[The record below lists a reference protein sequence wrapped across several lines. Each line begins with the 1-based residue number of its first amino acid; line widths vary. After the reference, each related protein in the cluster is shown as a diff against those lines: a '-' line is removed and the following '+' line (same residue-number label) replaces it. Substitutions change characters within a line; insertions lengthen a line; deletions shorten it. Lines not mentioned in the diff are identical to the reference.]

1 MCIYIY
7 TYMYMYIYVDVDIN
21 IDIYTIYIHYITLHC
36 ITCTFTFH
44 LHLHFP
50 LQYYSTVHILHTYIT
65 YAYTYLCTYITI
77 TITTTIAITI
87 PFHSI
92 QYKTP
97 PYNTIPYYT
106 IQYMHNQSVSS
117 QKKVHHNSS
126 QSPTKDRDSTAG
138 HTAFLGHRPACVQPT
153 HPCVLV
159 PPAMTGHRHKVVM
172 TWMIWGVPPWGS
184 LHITPEVG
192 TITPIIPHLLR
203 NMFTLTCGWSLNAT
217 PPLKSAPSFQ
227 MPRSTALAVL
237 FGTQLASP
245 MVNAMPRV
253 QNRGRWAG
261 VGQSDPSN
269 VGSGCKSIFR
279 QYDLDYWTIDSWN
292 GFRLMFPILSWGWG
306 CPFMVQWHNHF
317 GTTARWNITT
327 VDCPCPGV
335 FGNPWVLTHNHVV
348 SSTNSANISRL
359 LSKPNAFSASWRQ

>member
-1 MCIYIY
+1 MSKWNILWYIIHVYVTYVYIYIY

-172 TWMIWGVPPWGS
+172 TWMIWGGTPMRKPPYYTRSWDNNSDNPPS
-184 LHITPEVG
+184 LEKHVYLDMWLVSQR
-192 TITPIIPHLLR
+192 H
-203 NMFTLTCGWSLNAT
+203 
-217 PPLKSAPSFQ
+217 
-227 MPRSTALAVL
+227 TAVEISS
-237 FGTQLASP
+237 QLPDA
-245 MVNAMPRV
+245 
-253 QNRGRWAG
+253 
-261 VGQSDPSN
+261 
-269 VGSGCKSIFR
+269 
-279 QYDLDYWTIDSWN
+279 
-292 GFRLMFPILSWGWG
+292 
-306 CPFMVQWHNHF
+306 
-317 GTTARWNITT
+317 
-327 VDCPCPGV
+327 
-335 FGNPWVLTHNHVV
+335 
-348 SSTNSANISRL
+348 
-359 LSKPNAFSASWRQ
+359 